1 MSKKLEVVRGS
12 GNAFADVG
20 LPNTDAEYIKAQL
33 AAELIRTMRQKKLT
47 AVAVS
52 KLTGA
57 TEADISR
64 IRSAELS
71 RFSIDRL
78 VRILNGLDQ
87 HVRVTV
93 GPSPRK
99 AARRMTGR
107 KPGAMHAHP

>member
-33 AAELIRTMRQKKLT
+33 AAELIRTMRQRKLT

-71 RFSIDRL
+71 WFSIDRL

-87 HVRVTV
+87 HVRVMV
-93 GPSPRK
+93 GPISRK
-99 AARRMTGR
+99 PARRMTGR